1 MLRFQLEAAGL
12 LLHPL
17 HLGEQLGADGGRLL
31 TAGGVALDTTAEIWS
46 MPSVTWAMDSASLS
60 TALTMAPMAVLD
72 CTTSSSVL
80 FRVMETSSTIRLPR
94 LVA

>member
-1 MLRFQLEAAGL
+1 
-12 LLHPL
+12 
-17 HLGEQLGADGGRLL
+17 
-31 TAGGVALDTTAEIWS
+31 